1 MKRKVVFA
9 VAVLTLA
16 ILVINGH
23 TLAAPSPLK
32 IRTIPVLSGLALPV
46 HMVTVRDGTKRI
58 FVVQQRGI
66 IKVLQPGASATTDF
80 INLSGVVSSSGNER
94 GLLGLAFHPDFTNN
108 RKFYVYYTRSSDG
121 AIQIAEYKVFPNDP
135 NKGDPSTARVLITI
149 PHTLASNHNG
159 GTIAFG
165 PDDGYLYAATGD
177 GGSGNDPLANA
188 QNINSLLGKFL
199 RIDVN
204 VPETQVPPYN
214 IPPTNPYAGA
224 TPGADEIYTI
234 GMRNPYRWS
243 FDRGGTHQLWVG
255 DVGQNAIEEV
265 DIITL
270 GGNYG
275 WRVYEGTQ
283 CTGNDPG
290 LCNPANYL
298 MPIYQYQTG
307 SRCSVVGGY
316 VYRGTQNTF
325 VPGTYVYG
333 DYCTGEVFI
342 NEQNTIALL
351 DTTRL
356 YSSFGED
363 DDGELYTVGI
373 ANTTGTLEKIVR
385 AKASADL
392 DGDFKTDI
400 SVFRPSTGMW
410 YAYNSSDST
419 YRIQQFGLNGDQPV
433 VEDYDGDNISDIAVY
448 RPSTNVWYYFRS
460 SDSTAGVVPF
470 GSAGDIPAQGDFDGD
485 AKADIAVFRP
495 STGTWW
501 IRRTTD
507 PNNYLVVPFG
517 QNGDIPVAADYD
529 TDGKSD
535 ISVWRPSDGDWHR
548 LNSINGQY
556 VVTHFG
562 MAGDVP
568 VPGDYDFDGKADQ
581 AVFRPSTGIWYQ
593 NRSTAGFYA
602 QQWGIS
608 GDVPAVGD
616 YDGDGKDD
624 IAVFR
629 PSNGV
634 WYIVNSSNGSTR
646 IFQFGLNGD
655 IPAPQSDNP

>member
-1 MKRKVVFA
+1 MKRIVLFA
-9 VAVLTLA
+9 VAALTLMA
-16 ILVINGH
+16 FLTGGP
-23 TLAAPSPLK
+23 TFAAPSPLK

-400 SVFRPSTGMW
+400 SVFRPSTG
-410 YAYNSSDST
+410 
-419 YRIQQFGLNGDQPV
+419 
-433 VEDYDGDNISDIAVY
+433 
-448 RPSTNVWYYFRS
+448 
-460 SDSTAGVVPF
+460 
-470 GSAGDIPAQGDFDGD
+470 
-485 AKADIAVFRP
+485 
-495 STGTWW
+495 TWW